1 MAKIKALMMDAEN
14 AVLDVAEEAWNNIK
28 SERPGG
34 YGDQFINNV
43 IQLLKDKNHPLAES
57 EAVEFA
63 AHRYLFQDIYGYDLN
78 PGEWQHT
85 FWFVVELKWGE
96 TTMSN
101 NIVQV
106 DQTRNE
112 EFGKFYN
119 VLGLVKGKYGRRIKT
134 SRWEILYSGLGTEF
148 QVGRRYFTIKLVWFN
163 NPWWEHQALKEAKDS
178 GGFGRYKFNLY
189 R

>member
-1 MAKIKALMMDAEN
+1 
-14 AVLDVAEEAWNNIK
+14 
-28 SERPGG
+28 
-34 YGDQFINNV
+34 
-43 IQLLKDKNHPLAES
+43 
-57 EAVEFA
+57 
-63 AHRYLFQDIYGYDLN
+63 
-78 PGEWQHT
+78 
-85 FWFVVELKWGE
+85 
-96 TTMSN
+96 MSN

-119 VLGLVKGKYGRRIKT
+119 VLGLVKGKYGRRIYR

-148 QVGRRYFTIKLVWFN
+148 QFGRRYFTIKLVWFN
-163 NPWWEHQALKEAKDS
+163 SPWWEHQALKEAKDS